1 MERKSLRGGRIQSAA
16 YDASDRRLEIDLIDG
31 ERRIYRNV
39 PVEVWRR
46 LIAAPNA
53 ATYLE
58 DRIEDEYPVERSRGG
73 GTPQAR
79 SRLDALF
86 GTAPAGSDSEK

>member
-1 MERKSLRGGRIQSAA
+1 MERKTLRGGRLQAAA

-46 LIAAPNA
+46 LVAAPNP
-53 ATYLE
+53 ATFLE
-58 DRIEDEYPVERSRGG
+58 DRIEEEYPVERSRGG
-73 GTPQAR
+73 AAPGAR
-79 SRLDALF
+79 SKLDALF
-86 GTAPAGSDSEK
+86 GAAPARNDSDQ

>member
-1 MERKSLRGGRIQSAA
+1 MERKSLRGGRVQAAA

-58 DRIEDEYPVERSRGG
+58 DRIEDEYPVERARGG
-73 GTPQAR
+73 ASPQAR
-79 SRLDALF
+79 SKLDALF
-86 GTAPAGSDSEK
+86 GASPAGSDSEK